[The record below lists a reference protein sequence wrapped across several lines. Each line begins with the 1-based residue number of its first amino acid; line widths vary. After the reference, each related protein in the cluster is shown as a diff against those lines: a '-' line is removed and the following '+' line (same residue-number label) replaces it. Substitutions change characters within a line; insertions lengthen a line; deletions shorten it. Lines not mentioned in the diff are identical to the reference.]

1 MAKIGLTHIKWRANI
16 APRSILEHTDREQV
30 PLVVLRA
37 LFVKPSLPVSDRHEV
52 SLSRHNAYTRRILD
66 RVAQEAPVSQRS
78 LSQELGIALGLTNLL
93 LRRLAA
99 QGWIRI
105 VRLRPNHARYLIT
118 PAGFVQK
125 ARLSRDYFLHTVRFY
140 GEARDRVQQQLA
152 QIRHASHATEPASIV
167 LYGAGELAE
176 VGWLCVQ
183 RTSLR
188 LIGVVDDS
196 NAGRDFFGCAVQPSS
211 ELSGDTCNGVRY
223 DWLISTSLEE
233 TSKIRADLARRGV
246 DAAKIVW
253 L

>member
-1 MAKIGLTHIKWRANI
+1 MAKIGLTLSNGRGNM
-16 APRSILEHTDREQV
+16 APRSIPEHTDREQF
-30 PLVVLRA
+30 PLVVRRA
-37 LFVKPSLPVSDRHEV
+37 LFVKSSLRVSDRHEV
-52 SLSRHNAYTRRILD
+52 SLSRHSAYTRRILD

-99 QGWIRI
+99 NGWIRI
-105 VRLRPNHARYLIT
+105 VRLRPNHARYLLT
-118 PAGFVQK
+118 PAGLVQK

-152 QIRHASHATEPASIV
+152 QIGHASATEPASIV

-176 VGWLCVQ
+176 VGWICVQ

-188 LIGVVDDS
+188 LIGVVDDY
-196 NAGRDFFGCAVQPSS
+196 NAGLDFFGCAVQPSS
-211 ELSGDTCNGVRY
+211 ALSGDTCNGVRY
-223 DWLISTSLEE
+223 DWLISTSLED

-246 DAAKIVW
+246 DAVKIVW